1 MIFISHKHSLKGK
14 PKNGMKKVAVIFA
27 ALALTLSVAQAQDVK
42 KKAETVEAKA
52 EVAADKAALKV
63 NKAERKAAKASG
75 DKEALKAA
83 RKDRMKKEG
92 ELVKDQAKKDV
103 KVVKE
108 KL

>member
-1 MIFISHKHSLKGK
+1 
-14 PKNGMKKVAVIFA
+14 MKKIAVIFT
-27 ALALTLSVAQAQDVK
+27 ALALTMGVAQAQDSKIK

-52 EVAADKAALKV
+52 EVAADKAALKE

-92 ELVKDQAKKDV
+92 ELVKDQAKKNV

-108 KL
+108 KF